1 MDLDLRRLR
10 YFVAVAERLHFGRA
24 AAALYITQPA
34 LSRQIRQLEEELGVE
49 LLERSSRQ
57 VTLTPAGKRLAED
70 GARLLAD
77 SEAAITRARRAGESE
92 HSLTVGFMLGMDIAP
107 VITEFA
113 HDHPEVDILLQR
125 LRWWNHA
132 AALRD
137 GRVDAGFVR
146 LPLPAVGLQM
156 RALYTE
162 PVCVALPAG
171 HPLAEMTSVGIAA
184 LAGEPVLRYADAHPE
199 WNAFWT
205 FDPRPDGSHPP
216 PGPYVHDME
225 EIVAYIRAGRGVA
238 YLPVPITTA
247 IAPPG
252 VIFVRVDGIPP
263 GQVVLAW
270 DADRPPL
277 HISDL
282 LNAAQRASEDTGSP
296 APPPGSKQAHYG

>member
-1 MDLDLRRLR
+1 MDLDLRKLR

-34 LSRQIRQLEEELGVE
+34 LSRQIRQFEEELGVE

-57 VTLTPAGKRLAED
+57 VTLTAAGKRLAED

-77 SEAAITRARRAGESE
+77 SQAAVAQARRAQGTGQ
-92 HSLTVGFMLGMDIAP
+92 SLTIGFMLGMDIAP
-107 VITEFA
+107 VMAEFA
-113 HDHPEVDILLQR
+113 RTRPRVEILLQR

-146 LPLPAVGLQM
+146 LPLPTEGLEI
-156 RALYTE
+156 RALYQE

-171 HPLAEMTSVGIAA
+171 HPLNGMTSVGIVQ
-184 LAGEPVLRYADAHPE
+184 LADEPVLRYADASPE

-225 EIVAYIRAGRGVA
+225 EIVAYVRAGRGVA
-238 YLPVPITTA
+238 YLPVPITAT
-247 IAPPG
+247 IAPTA
-252 VIFVRVDGIPP
+252 VTFVRVNDIPP

-270 DADRPPL
+270 DADRPPQ
-277 HISDL
+277 HISEL
-282 LNAAQRASEDTGSP
+282 LNAARSKSEDAGPTSS
-296 APPPGSKQAHYG
+296 AAW